1 MKKGRLVALCVLL
14 ASCAGGEQAP
24 TNSGVYMLLDTSGT
38 YTEELEKAEQ
48 IIRYTLSK
56 LDASDSFAVARIDTG
71 SFSEKDII
79 AKMSFDDRPS
89 AINRQKRLFAQQVS
103 DFVDHVR
110 PAPYTDIT
118 GGLLQAV
125 EFLNEKDTGKKTILI
140 FSDLKEDL
148 AEGYIRDI
156 DVELAGFTLAAER
169 GERDPVA
176 EQLRPL
182 GHMFGGG
189 VEGYLDPVAGQPDN
203 TFHEVPRA
211 TVRPHVTW
219 VKGKMEHYHIA
230 LPELGWQNPLNGHE
244 LAAMEIG
251 FHTGALVA
259 VHAPQVARSRG
270 GLAWT

>member
-1 MKKGRLVALCVLL
+1 MKKGILVALCVLL

-103 DFVDHVR
+103 DFVDNVR

-156 DVELAGFTLAAER
+156 DVEL
-169 GERDPVA
+169 
-176 EQLRPL
+176 
-182 GHMFGGG
+182 
-189 VEGYLDPVAGQPDN
+189 
-203 TFHEVPRA
+203 
-211 TVRPHVTW
+211 
-219 VKGKMEHYHIA
+219 
-230 LPELGWQNPLNGHE
+230 
-244 LAAMEIG
+244 EIG
-251 FHTGALVA
+251 RAHV
-259 VHAPQVARSRG
+259 
-270 GLAWT
+270 